1 MEMIYLSVN
10 YILLGE
16 ESVFQKIVLLKIKL
30 GFNPSGWISFRLF
43 KIKSYWLQPQLRK

>member
-30 GFNPSGWISFRLF
+30 GLIQVVGYHFV
-43 KIKSYWLQPQLRK
+43 YLRSKVIGYNRN